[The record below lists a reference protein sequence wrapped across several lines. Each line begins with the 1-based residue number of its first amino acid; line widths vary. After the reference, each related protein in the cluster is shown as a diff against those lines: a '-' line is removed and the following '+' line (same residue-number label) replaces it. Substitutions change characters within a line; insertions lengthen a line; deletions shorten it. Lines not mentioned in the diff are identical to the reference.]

1 MTEFI
6 LIYALIINLMSF
18 FLMGEDKRR
27 AVNDEYRISESKFM
41 FLAFIGGSLGIM
53 AGMYY
58 FLHKTLHKK
67 FTVGVPMILILQTL
81 AGMAIVVFSNI

>member
-1 MTEFI
+1 MIDFLFI
-6 LIYALIINLMSF
+6 YSLIINILSF

-27 AVNDEYRISESKFM
+27 AVNDEYRISEAKFM
-41 FLAFIGGSLGIM
+41 FLALIGGSIGIM

-67 FTVGVPMILILQTL
+67 FTIGVPAILIIQTL
-81 AGMAIVVFSNI
+81 LGMAVVVMNNM